1 MATPVNA
8 LVQLTT
14 NNELDFNEWLDYHV
28 ALGFD
33 RIFVY
38 DAGNHGWL
46 PDACMKRSEHVTLVP
61 PMQNDWRKKRNIISA
76 YVAASTGPSWAVCMA
91 DDEYLCLD
99 FRIAKGISDYFNRVI
114 GRQADA
120 VSVFVKYLSS
130 EKPMKN
136 RVGTLIDCF
145 QHARPNPQG
154 LVHPC
159 SHTPNY
165 SVTFFAVYNRNAVP
179 MRGPLYPSSPR
190 WCNTLCSALNEA
202 EFNNYLTSPSY
213 NPDRYPLRCY
223 RYALKSGF
231 EMGMAPGTKPV
242 GYTVRDDAMLKAR
255 EFLLK
260 IPANSATEELF
271 AKDEFVVEQP
281 TFTDRKLSP
290 DEEAELELPIPLGR
304 IDTYI
309 LSGNDLDTVVG
320 KFVKAGYEDTVEHR
334 ATIERVYNREC
345 AMILESS
352 PVYRSLHDMEK
363 NGGYT
368 DEMICANLK
377 ISKDALARV
386 RKFMSVVDIDAIDSA
401 KAANAKTESVDD
413 SVTKETVVAENDIS
427 KLTEQFDA
435 QMTPMSKEDSAH
447 FDQQV
452 EERREKSRKQAK
464 KYREKKKANKKAVE
478 KSIET
483 EPAVTP
489 VNEEISEVKLDL
501 GDDNLLSNIDLT
513 AFENK

>member
-1 MATPVNA
+1 MTTPVNA

-38 DAGNHGWL
+38 DTGNHGWL
-46 PDACMKRSEHVTLVP
+46 PDACLKRSEHVTLVP

-76 YVAASTGPSWAVCMA
+76 YVAASTGPSWAVCLA

-99 FRIAKGISDYFNRVI
+99 YRLANGISMYFNQVV

-165 SVTFFAVYNRNAVP
+165 SVTFFAVHDRNEVP

-190 WCNTLCSALNEA
+190 WCNALCSALNEN
-202 EFNNYLTSPSY
+202 EFNAYLTSPSY
-213 NPDRYPLRCY
+213 NPDRFPLRCY

-242 GYTVRDDAMLKAR
+242 GYTVRDDSMLRAR

-260 IPANSATEELF
+260 IPANDATEELF
-271 AKDEFVVEQP
+271 AKDELLVEQP
-281 TFTDRKLSP
+281 KLPERKLSP
-290 DEEAELELPIPLGR
+290 EEEAELELPIPLGR

-309 LSGNDLDTVVG
+309 LYGYDLNTVVG
-320 KFVKAGYEDTVEHR
+320 KFVKAGYADTIEHR
-334 ATIERVYNREC
+334 ATIERVYRREC
-345 AMILESS
+345 AMIAESS
-352 PVYRSLHDMEK
+352 PVYRSLAEFDQK
-363 NGGYT
+363 GGMT
-368 DEMICANLK
+368 DEMICAQLK
-377 ISKDALARV
+377 ISKPALDKV
-386 RKFMSVVDIDAIDSA
+386 RKCLAVLDLKAIDKSKAEKA
-401 KAANAKTESVDD
+401 KMEAVAEAEKAESIVP
-413 SVTKETVVAENDIS
+413 ENDIA
-427 KLTEQFDA
+427 KLTEQFDDQIA
-435 QMTPMSKEDSAH
+435 PMSKADADL
-447 FDQQV
+447 FDKKV
-452 EERREKSRKQAK
+452 EERREKRRVQAK
-464 KYREKKKANKKAVE
+464 KNRDKKKADKKSAE
-478 KSIET
+478 KEKA
-483 EPAVTP
+483 EPAEDKVTMP
-489 VNEEISEVKLDL
+489 DVELDL
-501 GDDNLLSNIDLT
+501 GEENLLSNIDLS
-513 AFENK
+513 AFEKQ